1 MSSDVSDSE
10 FEGFTPEDVQEAV
23 EKGENASELSS
34 DESDIDIS
42 EVSSDDEYFE
52 SESDQDL
59 QDVIQ
64 NLTEEWSPDVTPI
77 RNPVFTGDRP

>member
-10 FEGFTPEDVQEAV
+10 FEGFTTEDVQEAV

-59 QDVIQ
+59 QDAIQ

-77 RNPVFTGDRP
+77 